1 VTQPGE
7 LSGEGE
13 STLALQIF
21 QHALRVTERRQRER
35 AAQPLSAKGRTRPVA
50 SLPVLVAAATV
61 VGARLGHGN
70 FERIVLNL
78 VLGYLLVWQ

>member
-1 VTQPGE
+1 M
-7 LSGEGE
+7 
-13 STLALQIF
+13 
-21 QHALRVTERRQRER
+21 
-35 AAQPLSAKGRTRPVA
+35 A